1 VERKR
6 NIDVRTESADLKG
19 ALTTRTSSGTCTS
32 RSAGSQRNLDAPA
45 SASRTSQDPAI
56 FRMRPAASRFS
67 FLRPACVSAA
77 RARIGLVPYGWC
89 GSPPGD
95 GSQPGTQEAFQMN
108 RPNCKLWNQN
118 EEEAWNRQPSR

>member
-1 VERKR
+1 MFDRKCRPERRPYYAYIKRHLHLALGRFAAKLGHASVRVEDVPGPG
-6 NIDVRTESADLKG
+6 NIP
-19 ALTTRTSSGTCTS
+19 
-32 RSAGSQRNLDAPA
+32 NA
-45 SASRTSQDPAI
+45 SCRIQ
-56 FRMRPAASRFS
+56 
-67 FLRPACVSAA
+67 ACVSAA